1 MACPCPGARLLTLL
15 DSHGQGRNGLRQRR
29 FRGQP
34 ARDRQDTVGEPA
46 AVVHEATLLAGWIG
60 KRAGGL
66 GGNAGRWV
74 DLEAGG
80 RGGHGQVDRP
90 AGRQAGRPAGGQ
102 AAGQPHRN
110 SAIDNGWTGA
120 VWNMAFVGTEGGP
133 VNSSKRH
140 SHAPFT
146 LASKQPLI
154 QPPVGQTRGPG
165 YSRHTQVSDVP
176 AGA

>member
-90 AGRQAGRPAGGQ
+90 AGRQAGRWAGSRPATQEFRHRQRLDRRRLEHGLRRHRRRTCQLLQETQPRSLHTGFK
-102 AAGQPHRN
+102 AATDTAPCRTN
-110 SAIDNGWTGA
+110 SWSR
-120 VWNMAFVGTEGGP
+120 V
-133 VNSSKRH
+133 
-140 SHAPFT
+140 FT
-146 LASKQPLI
+146 A
-154 QPPVGQTRGPG
+154 
-165 YSRHTQVSDVP
+165 Y
-176 AGA
+176 AGV